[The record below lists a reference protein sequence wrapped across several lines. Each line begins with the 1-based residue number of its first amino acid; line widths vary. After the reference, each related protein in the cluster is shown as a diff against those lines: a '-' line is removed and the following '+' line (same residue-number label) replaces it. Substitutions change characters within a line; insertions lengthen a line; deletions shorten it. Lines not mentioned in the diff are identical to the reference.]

1 MKTINV
7 HRVITTYRSYKGR
20 EFDEVRGVMFE
31 QTCFR
36 ELFFAGQIEKLL
48 VQHNKPLANRP
59 IGKCHVIAS
68 DFTDFRSGFFRYT
81 LPNDTCPKIKKFC
94 GLFETFSDRR
104 LGDHVI
110 VGLEMLLPTL
120 VKNITREE
128 LISRFPPTRVQEGVF
143 SETWVSVLTED
154 YENKLNLLQHGS
166 LIHETGEAIGTVPE
180 GVPEQFKSS
189 WEHNS
194 NIVKEHLP
202 LR

>member
-1 MKTINV
+1 
-7 HRVITTYRSYKGR
+7 
-20 EFDEVRGVMFE
+20 MFE

-36 ELFFAGQIEKLL
+36 ELYFAGQVEKLL
-48 VQHNKPLANRP
+48 VKHNKPLANRP
-59 IGKCHVIAS
+59 IGNSHAIS
-68 DFTDFRSGFFRYT
+68 IILLTPNQGFFQYK
-81 LPNDTCPKIKKFC
+81 LPSDTCPKIKKFC

-110 VGLEMLLPTL
+110 VGLEMLLPTII
-120 VKNITREE
+120 KNITREE
-128 LISRFPPTRVQEGVF
+128 LLSLFPAKRVQDGSF

-154 YENKLNLLQHGS
+154 YENKLNLMQHSG
-166 LIHETGEAIGTVPE
+166 LINETGEDIGAVPE

-194 NIVKEHLP
+194 KIIKEHLP